1 MGLVAV
7 RELQVHAQ
15 GRRVFQSPQTQ
26 TQTQGHN
33 TEQQPSLKLRT
44 QLSQQ
49 SEDYPRRP
57 PDLCVTCEVSG
68 RPHTRKPSSGGA
80 PP

>member
-57 PDLCVTCEVSG
+57 PDLCVTREVSG